1 MDADLSLRPIRA
13 VIIAVGSEMLTPLRT
28 DTNSLTITDVL
39 NAIGIDVASK
49 LVVGDDREELDAQIG
64 HALSRH
70 PVLILTGGLGPTDDD
85 LTREVVAAHLGLPL
99 DEDPAIVESI
109 RARFALRGWAMPE
122 VNRKQALVPRGATV
136 LVNARGSAPGLLIEH
151 GDRIIAMLPG
161 PPREVWPMISGPVRD
176 RLLRL
181 AGGLR
186 LQRRVLRIAGRTESR
201 AEELTQPIYS
211 TWLAQV
217 PRIETTILAT
227 PGLVELHLSTRV
239 TDESAGVARLDRAV
253 DQLRIVLGP
262 DLVSANGETMEQV
275 LGSMLRERG
284 WRIALAESCTG
295 GLATSRLT
303 DVRGSSDYVA
313 LGVVA
318 YSNIAKTEWVD
329 VPESMIREHGA
340 VSEQVARALAENV
353 AALARTEVGV
363 GITGI
368 AGPGGGSE
376 EKPVGT
382 VWIAVATPD
391 GTEAAVCRFLGGR
404 ELVKTWSAVT
414 AADFVRRLLV
424 GAPWTVDWALKTL

>member
-1 MDADLSLRPIRA
+1 MDTDLSPRPVRT

-28 DTNSLTITDVL
+28 DTNSLTITEVL
-39 NAIGIDVASK
+39 NGIGIDVASK

-70 PVLILTGGLGPTDDD
+70 QVLILTGGLGPTDDD
-85 LTREVVAAHLGLPL
+85 LTRDVVASHLGLPL

-109 RARFALRGWAMPE
+109 RARFALRGWTMPE

-136 LVNARGSAPGLLIEH
+136 LANARGSAPGLLIEH

-161 PPREVWPMISGPVRD
+161 PPRELRPMISGPVRD
-176 RLLRL
+176 RLLKV
-181 AGGLR
+181 AGGLH
-186 LQRRVLRIAGRTESR
+186 LERRVLRIAGRTESR

-211 TWLAQV
+211 TWLDQV

-227 PGLVELHLSTRV
+227 PGAVELHLTTRV
-239 TDESAGVARLDRAV
+239 RDEAAGTAALDRAV
-253 DQLRIVLGP
+253 EQLKTVLGP
-262 DLVSANGETMEQV
+262 DLVSTNGETIEQV
-275 LGSMLRERG
+275 LGAMLRERG
-284 WRIALAESCTG
+284 LRIALAESCTG

-303 DVRGSSDYVA
+303 DVPGSSDYVE
-313 LGVVA
+313 GSVVA
-318 YSNIAKTEWVD
+318 YSNLAKTEWVG

-340 VSEQVARALAENV
+340 VSEPVARALAENI
-353 AALARTEVGV
+353 AARAGTEIGV

-382 VWIAVATPD
+382 VWIAVAISGRTD
-391 GTEAAVCRFLGGR
+391 AAICRFLGGR
-404 ELVKTWSAVT
+404 ELVKIWSAVT
-414 AADFVRRLLV
+414 AADFVRRRLI
-424 GAPWTVDWALKTL
+424 GAPWTVDWIRR

>member
-1 MDADLSLRPIRA
+1 MDPDLTLQPIRA

-28 DTNSLTITDVL
+28 DTNSLAITDVL

-49 LVVGDDREELDAQIG
+49 LVVGDDREELDAQVG

-70 PVLILTGGLGPTDDD
+70 AVLILTGGLGPTDDD

-109 RARFALRGWAMPE
+109 RARFALRGWAMPD
-122 VNRKQALVPRGATV
+122 VNRKQAMVPRGATV
-136 LVNARGSAPGLLIEH
+136 LANARGSAPGLLIEH
-151 GDRIIAMLPG
+151 GGRIIALLPG
-161 PPREVWPMISGPVRD
+161 PPREVQPMIGGPVRD
-176 RLLRL
+176 RLLSL
-181 AGGLR
+181 AGGRR
-186 LQRRVLRIAGRTESR
+186 LLRRVLRIAGRTESR

-211 TWLAQV
+211 TWLARV

-227 PGLVELHLSTRV
+227 PGVVELHLSTRV
-239 TDESAGVARLDRAV
+239 TDEAAGASALDRAV
-253 DQLRIVLGP
+253 DELRRVLGP
-262 DLVSANGETMEQV
+262 DLVSANGETIEQV
-275 LGSMLRERG
+275 VGTMLRERG

-303 DVRGSSDYVA
+303 DVPGSSDYVDRS
-313 LGVVA
+313 VVA
-318 YSNIAKTEWVD
+318 YSNTAKTEWVN

-353 AALARTEVGV
+353 ASLARTEVGV

-368 AGPGGGSE
+368 AGPGGASE

-391 GTEAAVCRFLGGR
+391 GTQAAVCRFLGGR
-404 ELVKTWSAVT
+404 ELVKTWSAIT
-414 AADFVRRLLV
+414 AEDFVRRSLV
-424 GAPWTVDWALKTL
+424 GAPWTVDWIKR